1 MATVSVDVRQAAIQL
16 SPSRRPTLNLR
27 KRELAV
33 ERLSQC
39 SNLSWCTGETLS
51 SVPHAAGSCVGALLL
66 VLFIRCLFLKWRKYK
81 GTHPVASRYAFHGA
95 AACDRVASRVC
106 KVYRK
111 KRRSFERK
119 YFRMKLWCI
128 VYYYLVYGKATRA
141 WIKCRYKVVNRVSCL
156 VDRLKTAYLGMAVR
170 VYHYAPTI
178 KVSALVIFL
187 YLILS
192 GDIEVNPGPRHGEC
206 GCMISLQ
213 AMEFEYNNVTSMTLP
228 LVVWV
233 KMSIR

>member
-1 MATVSVDVRQAAIQL
+1 MATVSVDVRYAAIQL

-27 KRELAV
+27 KRELAI

-51 SVPHAAGSCVGALLL
+51 SVPRAAGSCVGALLL

-81 GTHPVASRYAFHGA
+81 GAHPVASRYAFHGA
-95 AACDRVASRVC
+95 AACNRVANRVS

-111 KRRSFERK
+111 KRRLLERK

-128 VYYYLVYGKATRA
+128 VYYYLVYGKAARA
-141 WIKCRYKVVNRVSCL
+141 WVKCRYKVVNRVSCL
-156 VDRLKTAYLGMAVR
+156 LKTAYLRMAIR
-170 VYHYAPTI
+170 VYCYAPII

-192 GDIEVNPGPRHGEC
+192 GDIELNPGPKHGEC
-206 GCMISLQ
+206 GSLNR
-213 AMEFEYNNVTSMTLP
+213 YSLLYYCTLTTHAY
-228 LVVWV
+228 
-233 KMSIR
+233 M